1 MRNESVLQ
9 LKVFN
14 SLSPGRGIEVRP
26 DRSGN
31 NPAYFVITKMKKI
44 LLFLLFSTSLKNIS
58 AQIKW
63 PAITEQTKPWTRW
76 WWLGSEVNKKD
87 LTTVM
92 QQYHEAGLGGLEL
105 TPIYGVQG
113 EEDQYINFLSPKWM
127 EMFDYT
133 LQEARQLHLGL
144 DLANAT
150 GWPFGGPWI
159 DDKDAC
165 KDMVY
170 KTYSLHEGETLQ
182 DTIQFMQEPLVRTE
196 HRSKLNIDDIL
207 FPISANKNL
216 QTLSIDQIKFRRP
229 LPLQALMAYSEEGD
243 TLNVTDKVGA
253 NGKLNWTAPKGNWK
267 LYALFMGWHGKQV
280 ERAAPGG
287 EGNVIDHFSSAALDH
302 YLHRFDEAFGGHDL
316 NGLRGFFNDSY
327 EVDDAMGQSNYT
339 PLLFE
344 EFKKR
349 RGYDLRNHLAE
360 LFTKMPTDKS
370 SRILC
375 DYRMTID
382 ELILENFT
390 KEWYRWAHSKG
401 KIVRNQ
407 SHGSPANTLD
417 LYGVVDIPE
426 TEGTE
431 ILRIKFA
438 PSTAHVMGKQLA
450 SSESATWLNEHFLS
464 TLSDVKKAV
473 DVYFIGGVNHI
484 VYHGTAYSP
493 PSEPWPGRLFY
504 ASVEFTQANSFWNN
518 FSALNNYVARTQS
531 FLQQGKADNDILLYF
546 PIYDKYSEPGREL
559 LMHFDGMK
567 PGFNG
572 TPFELAADTM
582 QQKGYAFDYISDRQI
597 LNLTTKNN
605 TIETGGASY
614 QTIVL
619 PGCKFMKASTLKKL
633 FDLAET
639 GATII
644 VYKNLPTGVPGY
656 GQLEEHREAFQ
667 KLMHQLN
674 FTPASY
680 PRVQSASI
688 GKGRFL
694 ICNDLQPLLNATS
707 IRREGMVG
715 KDLQFAR
722 RKNADGSEFY
732 FIANRSEHR
741 INEWISL
748 QTKANGVSLYNPMT
762 GEAGVAQFRNTN
774 KDFMEVLLQLN
785 PDESIIVQTSGKVIK
800 GNPYPYIKTKS
811 TAAEIK
817 GEWNLKFTDG
827 GPALPASV
835 TMNQLQP
842 WTDLKDNSYQF
853 FSGTASY
860 SIHFKKPPGT
870 STKYIL
876 DLGKVFE
883 SAQVFINGKKI
894 ATLIGPVFSC
904 KVNRNDLKADNLL
917 EIKVS
922 NSMANRIIDLD
933 KRSVFWKK
941 FNNTN
946 FPAKFPQDRETDGLF
961 NASKWQPQK
970 SGLEGPVTIIG
981 L

>member
-1 MRNESVLQ
+1 
-9 LKVFN
+9 
-14 SLSPGRGIEVRP
+14 
-26 DRSGN
+26 
-31 NPAYFVITKMKKI
+31 MKKI
-44 LLFLLFSTSLKNIS
+44 YALIIALSCFLQNSFS
-58 AQIKW
+58 QIKW
-63 PAITEQTKPWTRW
+63 PAIAEQTKPWTRW

-92 QQYHEAGLGGLEL
+92 QQYHDVGLGGLEL

-133 LQEARQLHLGL
+133 LKEGKRLNLGI

-159 DDKDAC
+159 GDEDAC

-170 KTYSLHEGETLQ
+170 KTYSLNEGETLS
-182 DTIQFMQEPLVRTE
+182 DTIAFIQQPLVRTE
-196 HRSKLNIDDIL
+196 NYKKLNIENVL
-207 FPISANKNL
+207 QPISANTNL
-216 QTLSIDQIKFRRP
+216 QSLSIDQIKFKRA
-229 LPLQALMAYSEEGD
+229 LPLQLLMAYSDSGD
-243 TLNVTDKVGA
+243 TLDLTNKVNASGI
-253 NGKLNWTAPKGNWK
+253 LNWTAPKGKWN
-267 LYALFMGWHGKQV
+267 LFALFMGWHGKQV

-287 EGNVIDHFSSAALDH
+287 EGNVIDHFSATALQH
-302 YLHRFDEAFGGHDL
+302 YLHKFDEAFQGHDISS
-316 NGLRGFFNDSY
+316 LRGFFNDSY

-339 PLLFE
+339 PLLFDK
-344 EFKKR
+344 FKKR
-349 RGYDLRNHLAE
+349 RGYDLKKELPE

-370 SRILC
+370 NRIIC
-375 DYRMTID
+375 DYRMTLG

-390 KEWYRWAHSKG
+390 KEWYKWAHNKD
-401 KIVRNQ
+401 KNVRNQ

-438 PSTAHVMGKQLA
+438 PSASHVMGKQLA
-450 SSESATWLNEHFLS
+450 SSESATWLNEHFIP
-464 TLSDVKKAV
+464 TLSDVKKAL

-493 PSEPWPGRLFY
+493 PSETWPGRLFY
-504 ASVEFTQANSFWNN
+504 ASVEFTQANPFWNN

-531 FLQQGKADNDILLYF
+531 FLQQGKADNDVLLYF
-546 PIYDKYSEPGREL
+546 PIDDNYSEPAKTL
-559 LMHFDGMK
+559 LLHFDGMK

-572 TPFELAADTM
+572 TPFEQAADTM
-582 QQKGYAFDYISDRQI
+582 QQRGYAFDYISDKQI
-597 LNLTTKNN
+597 LNLTTSNEK
-605 TIETGGASY
+605 IETGGTSY
-614 QTIVL
+614 QTILL
-619 PGCKFMKASTLKKL
+619 PGCKFMKATTLQEL
-633 FDLAET
+633 FDLAEN
-639 GATII
+639 GATVI
-644 VYKNLPTGVPGY
+644 VYKNLPTDVPGY
-656 GQLEEHREAFQ
+656 GQLEEHRETFQ
-667 KLMHQLN
+667 KLTHRLN
-674 FTPASY
+674 FTPSNY
-680 PRVQSASI
+680 SGVQSASI

-694 ICNDLQPLLNATS
+694 ICNELQPLLNAAAV
-707 IRREGMVG
+707 RREDMTD
-715 KDLQFAR
+715 KNLQFSR

-741 INEWISL
+741 INEWVSL

-762 GEAGVAQFRNTN
+762 GEAGVAQFRKNN
-774 KDFMEVLLQLN
+774 KGVVEVLLQLN
-785 PDESIIVQTSGKVIK
+785 PDESVIVQTSAKVIK
-800 GNPYPYIKTKS
+800 GNPYPYIKTKH
-811 TAAEIK
+811 TPIEINGK
-817 GEWNLKFTDG
+817 WTLKFTSG

-835 TMNQLQP
+835 TMNQLQV
-842 WTDLKDNSYQF
+842 WTDLKDNSYQI

-860 SIHFKKPPGT
+860 SIHFNKPSGT
-870 STKYIL
+870 STKYLI
-876 DLGKVFE
+876 DVGKVFE

-904 KVNRNDLKADNLL
+904 MVNRNEFKADNLL

-933 KRSVFWKK
+933 KRKVFWKK

-946 FPAKFPQDRETDGLF
+946 FPAKFPQDRGADGLF
-961 NASKWQPQK
+961 NASKWQPRK
-970 SGLEGPVTIIG
+970 SGLEGPVTITG